1 MNDNSFWDYLKEGIL
16 NLIYPLSCEN
26 CGSQIKESNGYAICN
41 DCLSKIKLISE
52 PYCYRCG
59 KPFSAMVYFE
69 KEAICADCLNRKNHF
84 YYVRS
89 VTHYQGV
96 MRKCIHLLKYKKQVK
111 LVRPLGNLMIDY
123 LNRDKFIDTEEID
136 LIVPVPLYK
145 DDYLRRG
152 FNQSGLLAKYIADY
166 FSIPF
171 SENLLI
177 KKRGNVSQV
186 GLSKKERKSNVQ
198 NVYLLNSSA
207 EIKNFSRILLID
219 DIYTTGATVE
229 ACCKELRKAG
239 IKKLFVL
246 TLARGV

>member
-1 MNDNSFWDYLKEGIL
+1 MSDNSFWDYLKEGIL

-26 CGSQIKESNGYAICN
+26 CGSQIKESKGYAICN
-41 DCLSKIKLISE
+41 NCLSEIKLISE
-52 PYCYRCG
+52 PYCYQCG

-69 KEAICADCLNRKNHF
+69 KEAICADCLNKKNHF
-84 YYVRS
+84 YYARS
-89 VTHYQGV
+89 VTYYEGV
-96 MRKCIHLLKYKKQVK
+96 VRKCIHLLKYKKQVK
-111 LVRPLGNLMIDY
+111 LVKLLGDLMVDY
-123 LNRDKFIDTEEID
+123 LKRNRFIDTGEID
-136 LIVPVPLYK
+136 LILPVPLYK

-171 SENLLI
+171 SEDLLI

-186 GLSKKERKSNVQ
+186 GLSKKERKSNVK
-198 NVYLLNSSA
+198 NVYFLNSLA
-207 EIKNFSRILLID
+207 KLNNFSHILLVD

-229 ACCKELRKAG
+229 ACCRELRKIG
-239 IKKLFVL
+239 IKKMFVL